1 MAEDPGKKGVIK
13 LIIERTRS
21 ERVKKDYRKH
31 IQEKIKSSEIQRMRQ
46 KMMQKPGLKKNEKA
60 RQQKR
65 TDGQQNPFKIT

>member
-21 ERVKKDYRKH
+21 ERIKKDYRRH

-46 KMMQKPGLKKNEKA
+46 EMDAKTWLEEE
-60 RQQKR
+60 
-65 TDGQQNPFKIT
+65 